1 MLSEEA
7 IRSMYRDV
15 LVALDIGKKAE
26 MGYYDVEMTAYG
38 SVYLKNG
45 ERNYLLS
52 MDAAKV
58 YDFCENAV
66 LDDLYPTVV
75 AENFFKK
82 PIPRGFKELLEL
94 DLKKDTAKGLQAKYS
109 AEFLNELKNLADM
122 MSQDSAVD
130 LLTEYIGSIKYT
142 FDRMAFDLFESTLVW
157 AMNHKKLGK
166 KDYLILLQELN
177 EERDSISNELR
188 PHDVFNQTF
197 YAVGYEVN
205 GRIEYIYDARK
216 EYVYKKKV
224 ALELEG
230 VLVSPIIEETVFYNY
245 KYRLFDARKD
255 FINSLPKIFHEG
267 YWQLLKNIKE
277 LPTKMSAQEFE
288 AIADGMREKYGE
300 GINET
305 LKMYAN
311 RWDVVR

>member
-26 MGYYDVEMTAYG
+26 MCYYDVEMTAYG

-58 YDFCENAV
+58 YDFLENAV
-66 LDDLYPTVV
+66 LDDLYPAVI

-94 DLKKDTAKGLQAKYS
+94 DLKKDTAKNLQRQYS
-109 AEFLNELKNLADM
+109 AKFLGELQDLADNM
-122 MSQDSAVD
+122 QQDSAAEM
-130 LLTEYIGSIKYT
+130 LGEYMDSIKYT
-142 FDRMAFDLFESTLVW
+142 FDRMEFDLFESTLVW

-177 EERDSISNELR
+177 EERNSISNELR

-224 ALELEG
+224 ALELDG
-230 VLVSPIIEETVFYNY
+230 VLVSPIIEETLFYNY

-255 FINSLPKIFHEG
+255 FINSLPKIFHDS
-267 YWQLLKNIKE
+267 YWRLLRNIKE
-277 LPTKMSAQEFE
+277 LPAKMTMQEFQTV
-288 AIADGMREKYGE
+288 AKDMNKKYGE
-300 GINET
+300 VVTDT
-305 LKMYAN
+305 LKMYVN
-311 RWDVVR
+311 RWDII

>member
-1 MLSEEA
+1 MLSEES

-15 LVALDIGKKAE
+15 LVALDVGKKAE

-38 SVYLKNG
+38 SAYMKNG

-58 YDFCENAV
+58 YDFLENAV
-66 LDDLYPTVV
+66 LEDLYPTVV

-82 PIPRGFKELLEL
+82 PIPRGFKELLAL
-94 DLKKDTAKGLQAKYS
+94 DLKKDTAKAMQKRYS
-109 AEFLNELKNLADM
+109 TEFLAELQDLADSM
-122 MSQDSAVD
+122 WQDSAAD
-130 LLTEYIGSIKYT
+130 LLGEYMGSIKYS
-142 FDRMAFDLFESTLVW
+142 FDRMKFDLFESTLVW

-166 KDYLILLQELN
+166 KDYQILLQELN
-177 EERDSISNELR
+177 EERNSISNELR

-216 EYVYKKKV
+216 EYVYKKKL
-224 ALELEG
+224 AMELEG
-230 VLVSPIIEETVFYNY
+230 VLVSPLVEETIFYNY
-245 KYRLFDARKD
+245 TYRVSDARKD
-255 FINSLPKIFHEG
+255 FIKRLPQVFPESYWRVLQMIKRLPSKITG
-267 YWQLLKNIKE
+267 
-277 LPTKMSAQEFE
+277 QEFQ
-288 AIADGMREKYGE
+288 GMAVEMSTKYGE
-300 GINET
+300 GVADT

-311 RWDVVR
+311 RWDVI